1 MGDTIDVLFVSA
13 RPRMCAA
20 VERELQTHEPL
31 TVTTVRTAAAAIDAL
46 SERAVDCI
54 AVEHTVG
61 ASTDAHP
68 AIDATDD
75 ADATDA
81 TDDTDTLVTSD
92 TTGETDALQVLRLV
106 RDTDPA
112 VPVVV
117 YEAADASSVASEA
130 ISLDVTEYVREGE
143 VEDPLGALARVCRDV
158 SASYRAEQDVA
169 MLNDLARNVYER
181 ITDGF
186 FALDRDWQFTYV
198 NDTAEEILEVDADDV
213 LGKNL
218 WDVFPGAVGTEFY
231 TEYHRAMAAQEPV
244 TFRDRYPPLEKT
256 FEVRAFPSED
266 GLSVHFR
273 TVVDED
279 AEHSD
284 HLLEL
289 TNVLSADLLDS
300 IEALRSD
307 LEAAHDASDDA
318 EEIEAALD
326 AVDRMQSLVNYSIR
340 LASERPT
347 PGKPQTD

>member
-1 MGDTIDVLFVSA
+1 MSDTIDVLFVSA
-13 RPRMCAA
+13 RPRTRAA
-20 VERELQTHEPL
+20 VERELPAHGPL
-31 TVTTVRTAAAAIDAL
+31 AVTTVRAAAAALDAL
-46 SERAVDCI
+46 SEREVDCI
-54 AVEHTVG
+54 VVEHAADGNT
-61 ASTDAHP
+61 
-68 AIDATDD
+68 ATET
-75 ADATDA
+75 ATDA
-81 TDDTDTLVTSD
+81 TSAIDPTNA
-92 TTGETDALQVLRLV
+92 TDALHVLGLI

-117 YEAADASSVASEA
+117 FEAEDATSVASDA
-130 ISLDVTEYVREGE
+130 ISLNVTEYVREATA
-143 VEDPLGALARVCRDV
+143 EDPLAALAQVCRDV
-158 SASYRAEQDVA
+158 SSSYRAEQDVA

-198 NDTAEEILEVDADDV
+198 NDAAEEILDVDADDV
-213 LGKNL
+213 LGDNI
-218 WDVFPGAVGTEFY
+218 WDAFPGAVGTDFY

-244 TFRDRYPPLEKT
+244 TFRERYPPLEKT

-279 AEHSD
+279 DVEHSD

-307 LEAAHDASDDA
+307 LEAAHSASEDA

-340 LASERPT
+340 LASERPN
-347 PGKPQTD
+347 PGKPRTEK

>member
-13 RPRMCAA
+13 RPRICAA
-20 VERELQTHEPL
+20 VERELPAHGPL
-31 TVTTVRTAAAAIDAL
+31 TVTTVRTPAAVIDAL
-46 SERAVDCI
+46 SERDVDCI
-54 AVEHTVG
+54 AVEHTAG
-61 ASTDAHP
+61 AGTDTHA
-68 AIDATDD
+68 AIDATEG
-75 ADATDA
+75 TG
-81 TDDTDTLVTSD
+81 DTDTLVTAD

-117 YEAADASSVASEA
+117 FEAADASSVASEA

-143 VEDPLGALARVCRDV
+143 AEDPLGALARVCRDV

-198 NDTAEEILEVDADDV
+198 NGTAEEILEVDADDV
-213 LGKNL
+213 VGENL
-218 WDVFPGAVGTEFY
+218 WDAFPGAVGTDFY

-244 TFRDRYPPLEKT
+244 TFRERYPPLEKT

-279 AEHSD
+279 DVEHSD

-289 TNVLSADLLDS
+289 TNVLSSDLLDS
-300 IEALRSD
+300 IEVLRSD
-307 LEAAHDASDDA
+307 LEAAHAASDDA